1 MIDQFR
7 IQAMV
12 APLQGNL
19 YLILTRPVKTPNEY
33 N

>member
-12 APLQGNL
+12 VALQGDL
-19 YLILTRPVKTPNEY
+19 YLILTRLVKTLNEY